1 MDEVALSFA
10 QTAMAQ
16 TVRNCD
22 DLEALKELALALIGA
37 HYAQRRM
44 LGELI
49 LQDVPRLDQ
58 PSGNS

>member
-1 MDEVALSFA
+1 
-10 QTAMAQ
+10 MAQ